1 MNNFIIFLND
11 KGIISN
17 LPLTAFSDS
26 KLNFDFN
33 NSSFFSRLTRTRVN
47 FLSKGNVDF
56 EPLPLPTTFY
66 LTIPQK
72 GIILGVFVNSKF
84 VVTKALNPLELFF
97 AQRQYLDKT
106 LITVNDYRQE
116 NDKFSFTILDI
127 I

>member
-11 KGIISN
+11 KGLISN
-17 LPLTAFSDS
+17 LPLTAFAD
-26 KLNFDFN
+26 KNLNFEFD
-33 NSSFFSRLTRTRVN
+33 NSSFFARLTRTRVN
-47 FLSKGNVDF
+47 FLNKNTREEF
-56 EPLPLPTTFY
+56 PLPTTFY

-84 VVTKALNPLELFF
+84 VLTKALNPLELFF